1 LYFRDHLSV
10 ANGGTTELD
19 IPNGSEYGALGFSVL
34 EGVRDV
40 GDDHGNEMCMSKC
53 KKTGFREI

>member
-1 LYFRDHLSV
+1 
-10 ANGGTTELD
+10 
-19 IPNGSEYGALGFSVL
+19 VL

-53 KKTGFREI
+53 KKTQDLERFEPYILFACISLESEGFDMGSL